1 MAKLHTKTVHGGY
14 EDGMLVRPLL
24 IGGSARSGV
33 GALDVRAPWDD
44 ALVARAA
51 VASPAD
57 VADAVAAAEAAREDA
72 AALDR
77 AARAA
82 ICERMAETLAAQAES
97 LAATLV
103 GETGKTIR
111 DCRAEVARTVSTL
124 RFCADAARRLAGE
137 VLPLDALAGVGDRLA
152 LTLAEPIGVVAGL
165 TAVNYPLL
173 IGAHKLGP
181 AIGAGCPIV
190 LKPPDR
196 APLTTLALAHA
207 AIDAGWPPAAVS
219 VVSGGVEVGVA
230 LTTDPRVRLISF
242 TGSSPAGHAI
252 ARQSGAVELLLELGS
267 NAATIVAADADLAL
281 LVERCAIGGFT
292 ANGQSCISVQRLLV
306 ARERYDD
313 VLDALAPRVRALRA
327 GDPREEA
334 TDVGPVID
342 DASALRIE
350 QLIDDARAH
359 GAEVLVGGG
368 RDGRLI
374 EPTLIAGLDDRMRLN
389 REEVFG
395 PVVAVGAFDD
405 LDEAVALANA
415 SPYGLQAGVFT
426 SSLPTALALVRA
438 LRVGGVHVNEVSTF
452 RPDQMPY
459 GGVKDSGMGKE
470 GPLHVMRR
478 MTHFK
483 TVSMRTTPA

>member
-1 MAKLHTKTVHGGY
+1 MSPSVF
-14 EDGMLVRPLL
+14 PFL
-24 IGGSARSGV
+24 IGGTERQGV
-33 GALDVRAPWDD
+33 TAMDIRAPWDN

-51 VASPAD
+51 VSTPSD
-57 VADAVAAAEAAREDA
+57 VAEAIGAAEAACPSV

-77 AARAA
+77 ATRAA
-82 ICERMAETLAAQAES
+82 ILERMAQAIAADGIALAE
-97 LAATLV
+97 TLV

-124 RFCADAARRLAGE
+124 GFCAQAARELAGE
-137 VLPLDALAGVGDRLA
+137 VLPLDALPGVGERLA

-181 AIGAGCPIV
+181 AIGAGCPVV

-196 APLTTLALAHA
+196 APLTTLALARA
-207 AIDAGWPPAAVS
+207 AIAAGWPAAAAS
-219 VVSGGVEVGVA
+219 VVPGGVEVGVA

-242 TGSSPAGHAI
+242 TGSTPAGHAI
-252 ARQSGAVELLLELGS
+252 ARQSGTVELLLELGS
-267 NAATIVAADADLAL
+267 NAATIVAADADLDL

-313 VLDALAPRVRALRA
+313 VLAALAPRVRALRV
-327 GDPREEA
+327 GDPREET
-334 TDVGPVID
+334 TDVGPVVD
-342 DASALRIE
+342 GASAQRIAE
-350 QLIDDARAH
+350 LIDDARAH
-359 GAEVLVGGG
+359 GAELLAGGG
-368 RDGRLI
+368 RDGRLV
-374 EPTLIAGLDDRMRLN
+374 EPTLLAGLDDRMRVS

-426 SSLPTALALVRA
+426 NSLPTALALIRR

-470 GPLHVMRR
+470 GPRYAMHR

-483 TVSMRTTPA
+483 AVSMHVPR